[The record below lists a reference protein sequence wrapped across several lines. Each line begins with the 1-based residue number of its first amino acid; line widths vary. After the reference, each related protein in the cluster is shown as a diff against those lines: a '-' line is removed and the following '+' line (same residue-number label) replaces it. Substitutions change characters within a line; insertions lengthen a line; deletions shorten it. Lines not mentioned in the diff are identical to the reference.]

1 MQADKTPSPVYF
13 EMLILH
19 FAGDASSNYPIGSA
33 VEVSID
39 ASHCKASVLVS
50 LAMLR
55 LLTGEPTV
63 ASHTNICTTA
73 TQS

>member
-1 MQADKTPSPVYF
+1 MEADKMPSPVCF

-39 ASHCKASVLVS
+39 ASHCKASVE
-50 LAMLR
+50 LAR
-55 LLTGEPTV
+55 IRGLLLGY
-63 ASHTNICTTA
+63 
-73 TQS
+73 